1 MDAAWCRQNN
11 FYRATLLLYSPLT
24 QIRIIRSKPLS
35 PYILLQNLLHKS
47 IFVGDR
53 NETVQLHMQ
62 ATGKLLTN

>member
-11 FYRATLLLYSPLT
+11 FYRATLLLYSPLN

-35 PYILLQNLLHKS
+35 PYTLLQNLINKS
-47 IFVGDR
+47 IFVGAR

-62 ATGKLLTN
+62 AAGKLVTN